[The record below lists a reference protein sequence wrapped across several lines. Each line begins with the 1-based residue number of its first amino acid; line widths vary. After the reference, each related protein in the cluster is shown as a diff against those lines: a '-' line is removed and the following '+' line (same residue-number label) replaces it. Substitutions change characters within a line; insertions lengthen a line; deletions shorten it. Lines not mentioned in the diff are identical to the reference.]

1 MRFLPLLLA
10 LAGCAAVGQRED
22 EGAELARQL
31 AGRSAGEAQ
40 RCVPSSQLTSL
51 EPIDR
56 QTIAYRSGSTIY
68 VNRLRSECP
77 GLRPFVTLIV
87 EAQGSQYCSGDRVRA
102 LESGTSIPGPIC
114 PLGHFVP
121 YRARQQ

>member
-10 LAGCAAVGQRED
+10 LAGCAAYQDRVD
-22 EGAELARQL
+22 KGAELSRQL

-40 RCVPSSQLTSL
+40 SCVSSSQSASL
-51 EPIDR
+51 EAIDR

-68 VNRLRSECP
+68 VNRLRGECP
-77 GLRPFVTLIV
+77 GLRPHVTLIV

-102 LESGTSIPGPIC
+102 LEPGLSIAGPQC
-114 PLGHFVP
+114 PLGEFVP
-121 YRARQQ
+121 YRASRQ